1 MVATV
6 AAFSIVS
13 LFSYQVTHWFES
25 RFFYGKV
32 GQVQHGLDAD
42 SQYVFQNAGEIATSS
57 SLAKLIEERDVSQLA
72 SALQDEQAIHH
83 FDALSVTDD
92 AGVVLAQTQASF
104 SHIGDYIFQT
114 TAYGQKVAEGT
125 AIVSIE
131 RGSGISLLVV
141 AGYPVTDHG
150 QMVGAVFGGYSV
162 NDAYAHNFRDK
173 YLTDGENLIFYSK
186 QDGVVGTTFEDPNT
200 KLLLAA
206 YFNIGSDWILKGQS
220 GREVI
225 IEGRAYFVEN
235 LVFPGPYGGSSGG
248 VLVLYPASYTAEA
261 AIFSLIVALLFALIM
276 FYLHTRGAT
285 KRRQAAEVTILIIC
299 SFVVFFAIFFTDR
312 SLLYSHS
319 ILVQKPPYTIYNSTL
334 AFDPSFAVWSRSS
347 EQRVEVEVSTGGEA
361 INAAQIDVTYDL
373 AKVQVADIITADS
386 FCAPNMFLEK
396 NIDNK
401 RGEVRASCL
410 LPNPGFTGESG
421 NVVTLALQPIR
432 GGDVTL
438 HFSTDTQILAND
450 GLGTDVLR
458 LSTDGS
464 YHIIYEATAENST
477 SSVIVF
483 SPTYPNSARW
493 YNEPDGFFTWIASH
507 GYRYLYSLN
516 NIPVMATLVGA
527 STTSADSVS
536 FSGVI
541 DGIYYFHIQPIKGG
555 ISGAISSYRVMIDT
569 TPPLQPIIKASET
582 TVSEGQIIRLTF
594 ESYDDLSGL
603 QGNYYVQFDD
613 GVFLPAAS
621 PLSVSLPRGTHVI
634 TVRAFDRAGNFSD
647 GRITITVT
655 KS

>member
-1 MVATV
+1 MVATI
-6 AAFSIVS
+6 AAFSVVS
-13 LFSYQVTHWFES
+13 LFSYQVTHWFEL
-25 RFFYGKV
+25 RFFDSKA
-32 GQVQHGLDAD
+32 GQVQHGLDTG
-42 SQYVFQNAGEIATSS
+42 SQYVFQNVGKIAASS
-57 SLAKLIEERDVSQLA
+57 GLAKLIEARDVPQLA
-72 SALQDEQAIHH
+72 SALRDEQAIYHL
-83 FDALSVTDD
+83 DVLNVTDG
-92 AGVVLAQTQASF
+92 AGVVLTQTQAS
-104 SHIGDYIFQT
+104 SSRIGDYIFQT

-125 AIVSIE
+125 AVVSIE
-131 RGSGISLLVV
+131 RGSDTPLLVV

-162 NDAYAHNFRDK
+162 DDAYAHSFRSK
-173 YLTDGENLIFYSK
+173 YLTDGENLIFYSS
-186 QDGVVGTTFEDPNT
+186 QDGVVGTTFENPNT

-225 IEGRAYFVEN
+225 VEGRAYFVEN
-235 LVFPGPYGGSSGG
+235 LAFPGPYGRSSGG

-261 AIFSLIVALLFALIM
+261 AIFSLIVAFFFALIM
-276 FYLHTRGAT
+276 FCLHTHGAT
-285 KRRQAAEVTILIIC
+285 KRRQAAEVTILVIC
-299 SFVVFFAIFFTDR
+299 SLVVFFAIFFTDR
-312 SLLYSHS
+312 ALLYSHS

-361 INAAQIDVTYDL
+361 INAAQIDITYDPSRIW
-373 AKVQVADIITADS
+373 VADIITADS
-386 FCAPNMFLEK
+386 FCAPAIFLEK
-396 NIDNK
+396 SIDNK
-401 RGEVRASCL
+401 RGEVQVACG
-410 LPNPGFTGESG
+410 LPTPGFSGEGG
-421 NVVTLALQPIR
+421 NVVTLALQPMQ

-464 YHIIYEATAENST
+464 YRIIDEAMAENST

-493 YNEPDGFFTWIASH
+493 YNEPNGLFTWIASP

-516 NIPVMATLVGA
+516 NIPVMTTLAGA
-527 STTSADSVS
+527 RATSADSVL
-536 FSGVI
+536 FSGLT
-541 DGIYYFHIQPIKGG
+541 DGIYYFHIQPIKNG
-555 ISGAISSYRVMIDT
+555 ITGAVSNYKVMIDT
-569 TPPLQPIIKASET
+569 TPPSEPIIKASET
-582 TVSEGQIIRLTF
+582 TVSEGQIVRLTF
-594 ESYDDLSGL
+594 ESHDDLSGL

-613 GVFLPAAS
+613 GIFLPAAS
-621 PLSVSLPRGTHVI
+621 PLSISLPIGTHII
-634 TVRAFDRAGNFSD
+634 TVRAFDRAGNFAD
-647 GRITITVT
+647 GSITITVT